1 MWSVWLSVISL
12 LIVISTH
19 WVYRWRNPKCNGKLP
34 PGSMGIPLIG
44 ETLDFLVS
52 NNSLDTPPFIKKR
65 MMKFGPIFR
74 TSLAGR
80 PIVVSSDPEFN
91 YYVFQQDG
99 KLVEQWYMDS
109 FDKLIGQDVITR
121 VSNHRDI
128 HKYIRN
134 SILSHVGPEALKNKL
149 LPHLEDAI
157 SQKLQGWSKLPSLEV
172 KKSLADMIF
181 KLTAKLL
188 ISYDAEKSGDNID
201 DFFSNFMEGLMK
213 LPLNIPGTAY
223 HKCLQ
228 SRQKLVNLI
237 TKIYEERKRNPEIGK
252 GDILDQILAMKTETF
267 LTDKFIIYVI
277 FGILLASFETIS
289 STLTLAIKLLSDKP
303 KVVKELTWYMDSFDK
318 LIGQDVITRVSNHR
332 DIHKYIRN
340 SILSHVGPE
349 ALKNK
354 LLPHFEDAISQ
365 KLQGWSKLPSLEV
378 KKSLADMI
386 FKLTAKL
393 LISYDAEKSGD
404 NIDDFFSNFMEGLMK
419 LPLNIPGT
427 AYHKCLQSRQKLV
440 NLITKIYEERKRN
453 PEIGKGDILDQI
465 LAMKTETFLTD
476 KFIIYVIFGILLA
489 SFETIS
495 STLTLAIKLLSDK
508 PKVVKELTEEHEAI
522 LKSREDANSG
532 LTWKEYKSMI
542 FTHNVVNESL
552 RLASVAPG
560 ILRKTIQD
568 IEVNGY
574 TIPKGWCLL
583 VVPSAI
589 QLNPNIYEDPLSFDP
604 WRWQGI
610 SANVTAKNFI
620 PFGAGTRT
628 CAGAD
633 FSKVFMAVFL
643 HVLVTKYRCFQ
654 ALSLN

>member
-19 WVYRWRNPKCNGKLP
+19 WVYRWRNPKCKGKLP

-80 PIVVSSDPEFN
+80 PMVVSSDPEFN
-91 YYVFQQDG
+91 YYVFQQEG

-109 FDKLIGQDVITR
+109 FSKLLGQDVTR
-121 VSNHRDI
+121 LSNQRNI
-128 HKYIRN
+128 HKYLRN
-134 SILSHVGPEALKNKL
+134 TILSHVGPEALKDKL
-149 LPHLEDAI
+149 LPYLEDAI

-172 KKSLADMIF
+172 KKSLAVMIF

-201 DFFSNFMEGLMK
+201 DFFSNFMEGFMK
-213 LPLNIPGTAY
+213 LPINIPGTAY

-228 SRQKLVNLI
+228 KRQKVVNLI
-237 TKIYEERKRNPEIGK
+237 TNIYEERKRNPEIGK
-252 GDILDQILAMKTETF
+252 GDFLDQILMDMKTETF
-267 LTDKFIIYVI
+267 LTDKFIIYVM
-277 FGILLASFETIS
+277 FGLLLASFETIS
-289 STLTLAIKLLSDKP
+289 STLTLAIKLLSEKP
-303 KVVKELTWYMDSFDK
+303 KVV
-318 LIGQDVITRVSNHR
+318 Q
-332 DIHKYIRN
+332 
-340 SILSHVGPE
+340 
-349 ALKNK
+349 
-354 LLPHFEDAISQ
+354 
-365 KLQGWSKLPSLEV
+365 
-378 KKSLADMI
+378 
-386 FKLTAKL
+386 
-393 LISYDAEKSGD
+393 
-404 NIDDFFSNFMEGLMK
+404 
-419 LPLNIPGT
+419 
-427 AYHKCLQSRQKLV
+427 
-440 NLITKIYEERKRN
+440 
-453 PEIGKGDILDQI
+453 
-465 LAMKTETFLTD
+465 
-476 KFIIYVIFGILLA
+476 
-489 SFETIS
+489 
-495 STLTLAIKLLSDK
+495 
-508 PKVVKELTEEHEAI
+508 ELTEEHEAI
-522 LKSREDANSG
+522 IKSREDANSG
-532 LTWKEYKSMI
+532 LTWKEYKSMT

-574 TIPKGWCLL
+574 TIPKGWSLM

-620 PFGAGTRT
+620 PFGAGMRT

-633 FSKVFMAVFL
+633 FSKVFMGVFL
-643 HVLVTKYRCFQ
+643 HVLVTKYRWTIIKGGQ
-654 ALSLN
+654 VMRTPALGFGDGIHIQVLTKHA

>member
-19 WVYRWRNPKCNGKLP
+19 WVYRWRNPKCKGKLP

-80 PIVVSSDPEFN
+80 PMVVSSDPEFN
-91 YYVFQQDG
+91 YYVFQQEG

-109 FDKLIGQDVITR
+109 FSKLLGQDVTR
-121 VSNHRDI
+121 LSNQRNI
-128 HKYIRN
+128 HKYLRN
-134 SILSHVGPEALKNKL
+134 TILSHVGPEALKDKL
-149 LPHLEDAI
+149 LPYLEDAI
-157 SQKLQGWSKLPSLEV
+157 SQKFQGWSKLPSLEV
-172 KKSLADMIF
+172 KKSLAVMIF

-201 DFFSNFMEGLMK
+201 DFFSNFMEGFMK
-213 LPLNIPGTAY
+213 LPINIPGTAY

-228 SRQKLVNLI
+228 KRQKVVNLI
-237 TKIYEERKRNPEIGK
+237 TNIYEERKRNPEIGK
-252 GDILDQILAMKTETF
+252 GDFLDQILMDMKTETF
-267 LTDKFIIYVI
+267 LTDKFIIYVM
-277 FGILLASFETIS
+277 FGLLLASFETIS

-303 KVVKELTWYMDSFDK
+303 KVV
-318 LIGQDVITRVSNHR
+318 Q
-332 DIHKYIRN
+332 
-340 SILSHVGPE
+340 
-349 ALKNK
+349 
-354 LLPHFEDAISQ
+354 
-365 KLQGWSKLPSLEV
+365 
-378 KKSLADMI
+378 
-386 FKLTAKL
+386 
-393 LISYDAEKSGD
+393 
-404 NIDDFFSNFMEGLMK
+404 
-419 LPLNIPGT
+419 
-427 AYHKCLQSRQKLV
+427 
-440 NLITKIYEERKRN
+440 
-453 PEIGKGDILDQI
+453 
-465 LAMKTETFLTD
+465 
-476 KFIIYVIFGILLA
+476 
-489 SFETIS
+489 
-495 STLTLAIKLLSDK
+495 
-508 PKVVKELTEEHEAI
+508 ELTEEHEAI
-522 LKSREDANSG
+522 IKSREDANSG
-532 LTWKEYKSMI
+532 LTWKEYKSMT

-574 TIPKGWCLL
+574 TIPKGWSLM

-620 PFGAGTRT
+620 PFGAGMRT

-633 FSKVFMAVFL
+633 FSKVFMGVFL
-643 HVLVTKYRCFQ
+643 HVLVTKYRWTIIKGGQ
-654 ALSLN
+654 VMRTPALGFGDGIHIQVLTKHA

>member
-99 KLVEQWYMDS
+99 KLVEQ
-109 FDKLIGQDVITR
+109 
-121 VSNHRDI
+121 
-128 HKYIRN
+128 
-134 SILSHVGPEALKNKL
+134 
-149 LPHLEDAI
+149 
-157 SQKLQGWSKLPSLEV
+157 
-172 KKSLADMIF
+172 
-181 KLTAKLL
+181 
-188 ISYDAEKSGDNID
+188 
-201 DFFSNFMEGLMK
+201 
-213 LPLNIPGTAY
+213 
-223 HKCLQ
+223 
-228 SRQKLVNLI
+228 
-237 TKIYEERKRNPEIGK
+237 
-252 GDILDQILAMKTETF
+252 
-267 LTDKFIIYVI
+267 
-277 FGILLASFETIS
+277 
-289 STLTLAIKLLSDKP
+289 
-303 KVVKELTWYMDSFDK
+303 WYMDSFDK

-542 FTHNVVNESL
+542 FTHN
-552 RLASVAPG
+552 
-560 ILRKTIQD
+560 
-568 IEVNGY
+568 
-574 TIPKGWCLL
+574 
-583 VVPSAI
+583 
-589 QLNPNIYEDPLSFDP
+589 
-604 WRWQGI
+604 GI

-643 HVLVTKYRCFQ
+643 HVLVTKYRWTIIKGGEVMRTP
-654 ALSLN
+654 ALGFGDGIHIQVLTKHA

>member
-99 KLVEQWYMDS
+99 KLVEQ
-109 FDKLIGQDVITR
+109 
-121 VSNHRDI
+121 
-128 HKYIRN
+128 
-134 SILSHVGPEALKNKL
+134 
-149 LPHLEDAI
+149 
-157 SQKLQGWSKLPSLEV
+157 
-172 KKSLADMIF
+172 
-181 KLTAKLL
+181 
-188 ISYDAEKSGDNID
+188 
-201 DFFSNFMEGLMK
+201 
-213 LPLNIPGTAY
+213 
-223 HKCLQ
+223 
-228 SRQKLVNLI
+228 
-237 TKIYEERKRNPEIGK
+237 
-252 GDILDQILAMKTETF
+252 
-267 LTDKFIIYVI
+267 
-277 FGILLASFETIS
+277 
-289 STLTLAIKLLSDKP
+289 
-303 KVVKELTWYMDSFDK
+303 WYMDSFDK

-643 HVLVTKYRCFQ
+643 HVLVTKYRWTIIKGGEVMRTP
-654 ALSLN
+654 ALGFGDGIHIQVLTKHA

>member
-52 NNSLDTPPFIKKR
+52 NNSLDIPPFIKKR

-80 PIVVSSDPEFN
+80 PMVVSSDPEFN
-91 YYVFQQDG
+91 YYVFQQEG

-109 FDKLIGQDVITR
+109 FDKLIGQDVMTR
-121 VSNHRDI
+121 VSSHRNI
-128 HKYIRN
+128 HKYLRN

-172 KKSLADMIF
+172 RKSLAIMIF

-188 ISYDAEKSGDNID
+188 MSYDAEKSGDNID
-201 DFFSNFMEGLMK
+201 DFFSNFMEGFMK
-213 LPLNIPGTAY
+213 LPINIPGTAY

-228 SRQKLVNLI
+228 NRQKLVNLM

-252 GDILDQILAMKTETF
+252 GDFLDQILMDMKTETF
-267 LTDKFIIYVI
+267 LTDKFIIYVM
-277 FGILLASFETIS
+277 FGILLASFETMS
-289 STLTLAIKLLSDKP
+289 STLTLAIMLLSDKP
-303 KVVKELTWYMDSFDK
+303 KM
-318 LIGQDVITRVSNHR
+318 
-332 DIHKYIRN
+332 
-340 SILSHVGPE
+340 
-349 ALKNK
+349 
-354 LLPHFEDAISQ
+354 
-365 KLQGWSKLPSLEV
+365 
-378 KKSLADMI
+378 
-386 FKLTAKL
+386 
-393 LISYDAEKSGD
+393 
-404 NIDDFFSNFMEGLMK
+404 
-419 LPLNIPGT
+419 
-427 AYHKCLQSRQKLV
+427 
-440 NLITKIYEERKRN
+440 
-453 PEIGKGDILDQI
+453 
-465 LAMKTETFLTD
+465 
-476 KFIIYVIFGILLA
+476 
-489 SFETIS
+489 
-495 STLTLAIKLLSDK
+495 
-508 PKVVKELTEEHEAI
+508 VKELTEEHEAI

-532 LTWKEYKSMI
+532 LTWKEYKSMT

-552 RLASVAPG
+552 RLASVLPG

-574 TIPKGWCLL
+574 TIPKGWCLM

-620 PFGAGTRT
+620 PFGAGMRT

-633 FSKVFMAVFL
+633 FSKVFMGVFL
-643 HVLVTKYRCFQ
+643 HVLVTKYRWTIIKGGEVMRTP
-654 ALSLN
+654 ALGFGDGIHIQVLTKHA

>member
-19 WVYRWRNPKCNGKLP
+19 WVYRWRNPKCKGKLP

-80 PIVVSSDPEFN
+80 PMVVSSDPEFN
-91 YYVFQQDG
+91 YYVFQQEG

-109 FDKLIGQDVITR
+109 FSKLLGQDVTR
-121 VSNHRDI
+121 LSNQRNI
-128 HKYIRN
+128 HKYLRN
-134 SILSHVGPEALKNKL
+134 TILSHVGPEALKDKL
-149 LPHLEDAI
+149 LPYLEDAI
-157 SQKLQGWSKLPSLEV
+157 SQKLQAWSKLPSLEV
-172 KKSLADMIF
+172 KKSLAVMIF

-201 DFFSNFMEGLMK
+201 DFFSNFMEGFMK
-213 LPLNIPGTAY
+213 LPINIPGTAY

-228 SRQKLVNLI
+228 KRQKVVNLI
-237 TKIYEERKRNPEIGK
+237 TNIYEERKRNPEIGK
-252 GDILDQILAMKTETF
+252 GDFLDQILMDMKTETF
-267 LTDKFIIYVI
+267 LTDKFIIYVM
-277 FGILLASFETIS
+277 FGLLLASFETIS

-303 KVVKELTWYMDSFDK
+303 KVV
-318 LIGQDVITRVSNHR
+318 Q
-332 DIHKYIRN
+332 
-340 SILSHVGPE
+340 
-349 ALKNK
+349 
-354 LLPHFEDAISQ
+354 
-365 KLQGWSKLPSLEV
+365 
-378 KKSLADMI
+378 
-386 FKLTAKL
+386 
-393 LISYDAEKSGD
+393 
-404 NIDDFFSNFMEGLMK
+404 
-419 LPLNIPGT
+419 
-427 AYHKCLQSRQKLV
+427 
-440 NLITKIYEERKRN
+440 
-453 PEIGKGDILDQI
+453 
-465 LAMKTETFLTD
+465 
-476 KFIIYVIFGILLA
+476 
-489 SFETIS
+489 
-495 STLTLAIKLLSDK
+495 
-508 PKVVKELTEEHEAI
+508 ELTEEHEAI
-522 LKSREDANSG
+522 IKSREDANSG
-532 LTWKEYKSMI
+532 LTWKEYKSMT

-574 TIPKGWCLL
+574 TIPKGWSLM

-620 PFGAGTRT
+620 PFGAGMRT

-633 FSKVFMAVFL
+633 FSKVFMGVFL
-643 HVLVTKYRCFQ
+643 HVLVTKYRWTIIKGGQ
-654 ALSLN
+654 VMRTPALGFGDGIHIQVLTKHA

>member
-1 MWSVWLSVISL
+1 MMWFVWLSVISL

-44 ETLDFLVS
+44 ETLHFLVS

-74 TSLAGR
+74 TSLAGQ
-80 PIVVSSDPEFN
+80 PMVVSSDPEFN
-91 YYVFQQDG
+91 YYVFQQEG
-99 KLVEQWYMDS
+99 KLVEQWYMGS
-109 FDKLIGQDVITR
+109 FAKLLGQDVTR
-121 VSNHRDI
+121 VSSHRNI
-128 HKYIRN
+128 HKYLRN

-149 LPHLEDAI
+149 LPHLEAAI
-157 SQKLQGWSKLPSLEV
+157 SQKLQDWSKLPSLEV
-172 KKSLADMIF
+172 KKSLAVMIF

-201 DFFSNFMEGLMK
+201 DFFCNFIEGFMK
-213 LPLNIPGTAY
+213 FPINIPGTAY
-223 HKCLQ
+223 QKCLQ
-228 SRQKLVNLI
+228 NRQKVLNLI

-252 GDILDQILAMKTETF
+252 GDFLDQILMDMKTETF
-267 LTDKFIIYVI
+267 LTDKFIIYVM
-277 FGILLASFETIS
+277 FGL
-289 STLTLAIKLLSDKP
+289 
-303 KVVKELTWYMDSFDK
+303 
-318 LIGQDVITRVSNHR
+318 
-332 DIHKYIRN
+332 
-340 SILSHVGPE
+340 
-349 ALKNK
+349 
-354 LLPHFEDAISQ
+354 
-365 KLQGWSKLPSLEV
+365 
-378 KKSLADMI
+378 
-386 FKLTAKL
+386 
-393 LISYDAEKSGD
+393 
-404 NIDDFFSNFMEGLMK
+404 
-419 LPLNIPGT
+419 
-427 AYHKCLQSRQKLV
+427 
-440 NLITKIYEERKRN
+440 
-453 PEIGKGDILDQI
+453 
-465 LAMKTETFLTD
+465 
-476 KFIIYVIFGILLA
+476 LLA

-522 LKSREDANSG
+522 LKSREDADSG
-532 LTWKEYKSMI
+532 LTWKEYKSMT

-574 TIPKGWCLL
+574 TIPNGWCLM

-620 PFGAGTRT
+620 PFGAGMRT

-633 FSKVFMAVFL
+633 FSKVFMGVFL
-643 HVLVTKYRCFQ
+643 HVLVTKYRWTIIKGGEVMRTP
-654 ALSLN
+654 ALGFGDGVHIQVLTKHT

>member
-303 KVVKELTWYMDSFDK
+303 KVVKELT
-318 LIGQDVITRVSNHR
+318 
-332 DIHKYIRN
+332 
-340 SILSHVGPE
+340 
-349 ALKNK
+349 
-354 LLPHFEDAISQ
+354 
-365 KLQGWSKLPSLEV
+365 
-378 KKSLADMI
+378 
-386 FKLTAKL
+386 
-393 LISYDAEKSGD
+393 
-404 NIDDFFSNFMEGLMK
+404 
-419 LPLNIPGT
+419 
-427 AYHKCLQSRQKLV
+427 
-440 NLITKIYEERKRN
+440 
-453 PEIGKGDILDQI
+453 
-465 LAMKTETFLTD
+465 
-476 KFIIYVIFGILLA
+476 
-489 SFETIS
+489 
-495 STLTLAIKLLSDK
+495 
-508 PKVVKELTEEHEAI
+508 EEHEAI

-542 FTHNVVNESL
+542 FTHN
-552 RLASVAPG
+552 
-560 ILRKTIQD
+560 
-568 IEVNGY
+568 
-574 TIPKGWCLL
+574 
-583 VVPSAI
+583 
-589 QLNPNIYEDPLSFDP
+589 
-604 WRWQGI
+604 GI

-643 HVLVTKYRCFQ
+643 HVLVTKYRWTIIKGGEVMRTPAIGFGDGIHIQ
-654 ALSLN
+654 VLTKHA